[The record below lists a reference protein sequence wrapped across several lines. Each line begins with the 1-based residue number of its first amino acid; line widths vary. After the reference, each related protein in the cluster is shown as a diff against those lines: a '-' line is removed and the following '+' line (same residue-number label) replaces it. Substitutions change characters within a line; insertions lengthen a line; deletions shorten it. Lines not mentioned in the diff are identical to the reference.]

1 LINNWLFLLGVAEIK
16 LSEKLAGLLFVL
28 GLILSGVG
36 FELYLYEVGLLM
48 MDAAAFCWILG
59 VGLLCWSVLKRFGIC
74 DFKIIGGGLIL
85 WGLYELYLTIIWH
98 GTYTCE
104 DSLYIDSAG
113 NCIES
118 ALFNTI
124 EEVAFTISIILFL
137 IGGFLI
143 YKAEKIGF
151 YLILAVN
158 LMPIVFY
165 SITSPMVSESVLD
178 VDFLIFYAVY
188 GIIISLVAI
197 VPFVLNKTRL
207 LPSNE
212 EE

>member
-1 LINNWLFLLGVAEIK
+1 MAEIK
-16 LSEKLAGLLFVL
+16 LSEKLAGILFL
-28 GLILSGVG
+28 VG
-36 FELYLYEVGLLM
+36 FILAGIGSELYYAIEYEVFEKINY
-48 MDAAAFCWILG
+48 ASVFCVILG

-85 WGLYELYLTIIWH
+85 WGLFDLYLANFLL

-124 EEVAFTISIILFL
+124 EQVAVTISTILFL

-165 SITSPMVSESVLD
+165 SITSPMVPESVLD

>member
-1 LINNWLFLLGVAEIK
+1 LGVAEIK
-16 LSEKLAGLLFVL
+16 LSEKLAGILFL
-28 GLILSGVG
+28 VG
-36 FELYLYEVGLLM
+36 FILAGIGSELYYAIEYEVFEKINY
-48 MDAAAFCWILG
+48 ASVFCVILG

-85 WGLYELYLTIIWH
+85 WGLFNLYLVIIWH

-113 NCIES
+113 NCIDES
-118 ALFNTI
+118 ALVGTI
-124 EEVAFTISIILFL
+124 GDVAAAIDIILL
-137 IGGFLI
+137 PIGGFLI